1 MMTHPGKKLN
11 FMGNELAMF
20 REWDER
26 REVDWQLF
34 LLPEHQ
40 AFHRYISELNSLY
53 LANPALW
60 EADGTHEG
68 FQWLDCK
75 SDNKCLFGYTRTA
88 AFQTV
93 LALFNFSDREAE
105 MPPFSGVLVVCEN

>member
-1 MMTHPGKKLN
+1 
-11 FMGNELAMF
+11 MGRCCSCA
-20 REWDER
+20 
-26 REVDWQLF
+26 
-34 LLPEHQ
+34 HQ

-60 EADGTHEG
+60 EADETHEG

-88 AFQTV
+88 ASQTV
-93 LALFNFSDREAE
+93 LAMFNFSDREAE
-105 MPPFSGVLVVCEN
+105 MPPCSGKLLLHTDWRCFGGQTDEPGTKLPPFSGVRVACKN